1 VEELRA
7 ALAPWYA
14 YVQAIHVVSAA
25 LWSFSTAVAWICYL
39 KPALN
44 RAKRA
49 PGDLEARRRVHDFME
64 RFDRGVAIEHVALI
78 VMVGTAALMLWIARF
93 DLARWSF
100 VTAKVWIGVLVILP
114 MEAVDIYLSHLG
126 GNKAAIRTSGD
137 MARYERFMRYH
148 ETFLRATEPIVVIL
162 VPLLFVLAI
171 AKPF

>member
-1 VEELRA
+1 MEEVRA
-7 ALAPWYA
+7 LLAPWYA
-14 YVQAIHVVSAA
+14 YVKAIHVVSAA
-25 LWSFSTAVAWICYL
+25 VWSFSTAVAWIFYL

-49 PGDLEARRRVHDFME
+49 PGDPEARRRLHDFME
-64 RFDRGVAIEHVALI
+64 RFDRGVAIEHVALALL
-78 VMVGTAALMLWIARF
+78 VGTAALMLWIARV

-114 MEAVDIYLSHLG
+114 MEAIDIYLSHLG
-126 GNKAAIRTSGD
+126 GNLAAIRGSGD
-137 MARYERFMRYH
+137 TDRYERFLGYH
-148 ETFLRATEPIVVIL
+148 EVFLRVTEPIVVMI